1 MRKLEIITIKD
12 SKYPKQLK
20 NIKNPPK
27 MIYAEGNIELLNSNI
42 ISIIGSRVCS
52 ENGIELTQKFAKD
65 LVYQDITI
73 ASGMAVG
80 IDTVAHKATLQEKG
94 KTIAVLGN
102 GLKNI
107 FPKENIDLFHKII
120 NQGGLVISEYPPKE
134 KANSNHFLERNRIVS
149 GISLGVLV
157 IEAAHRSGTSVTA
170 KLALEQGKKI
180 FAIPHEIHDLHGVG
194 TNRLIKKGAKIVT
207 TTEDIINEFPFLTY
221 KTPPKNGLRK
231 LEQNLISER
240 KKCTNKK
247 YNEIYK
253 FIKEKPISL
262 EEIYQRSNK
271 EVSEINQILLILE
284 LEGYIEK
291 VVGGYK
297 CILEKK

>member
-1 MRKLEIITIKD
+1 MKKLEVITIED
-12 SKYPKQLK
+12 RKYPKSLR
-20 NIKNPPK
+20 NIKNPPVK
-27 MIYAEGNIELLNSNI
+27 LYVKGNTELLNSNI
-42 ISIIGSRVCS
+42 ISIIGSRSCS
-52 ENGIELTQKFAKD
+52 ENGIKLTKKFAKE

-80 IDTVAHKATLQEKG
+80 IDTAAHEETLKQNG

-107 FPKENIDLFHKII
+107 FPKENIELFHRII

-149 GISLGVLV
+149 GIALGVLV

-170 KLALEQGKKI
+170 KLAMEQGKKI
-180 FAIPHEIHDLHGVG
+180 FALPHEICDLHGVG
-194 TNRLIKKGAKIVT
+194 TNRLIKKGAKVVT
-207 TTEDIINEFPFLTY
+207 TAQDIINEFPFLTY
-221 KTPPKNGLRK
+221 KTMPKSKLR
-231 LEQNLISER
+231 NLTKESEFRR

-253 FIKEKPISL
+253 FIKERPISL
-262 EEIYQRSNK
+262 EEIYQKSNK
-271 EVSEINQILLILE
+271 DISEINQILLILE
-284 LEGYIEK
+284 LEGYIK
-291 VVGGYK
+291 KKAGGYE

>member
-180 FAIPHEIHDLHGVG
+180 FAIPHEINDLHGVG

-221 KTPPKNGLRK
+221 KTPPKNRLRK
-231 LEQNLISER
+231 LEQNPISER